1 MIRLYE
7 SACASTRVCEEEIS
21 FAVGA
26 TEEAARNFVHRIAMQ
41 RTQAGQHKRSAT
53 TSLHEK
59 LSQRNRRPDNAIW
72 KVMDIGCVTSTL
84 GNTRFGRSDG
94 NKRRNIWRQRDTKS

>member
-1 MIRLYE
+1 M
-7 SACASTRVCEEEIS
+7 
-21 FAVGA
+21 GA
-26 TEEAARNFVHRIAMQ
+26 TKETAQNFVRNIAMQ

-72 KVMDIGCVTSTL
+72 KVMGIGCITSAL
-84 GNTRFGRSDG
+84 GNARFGGSFMR
-94 NKRRNIWRQRDTKS
+94 KRRIIWRERYSKS